1 MSSGFWF
8 ERSVLEPRLGSFWYV
23 LIPQTSSLVAFLY
36 PGVSVGGHHC
46 IILLYNIE
54 ECRQRN

>member
-8 ERSVLEPRLGSFWYV
+8 ERSGLEPRLGSFWCV
-23 LIPQTSSLVAFLY
+23 LIPPTSSLVAS
-36 PGVSVGGHHC
+36 GVSVGGHHF